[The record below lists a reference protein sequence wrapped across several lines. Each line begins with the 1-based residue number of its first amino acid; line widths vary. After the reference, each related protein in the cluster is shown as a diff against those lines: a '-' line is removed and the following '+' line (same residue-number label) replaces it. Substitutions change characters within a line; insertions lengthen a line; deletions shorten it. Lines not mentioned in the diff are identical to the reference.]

1 MGQGDVMDGHL
12 LRTLYEKQ
20 DSHLEICSE
29 MVSEEAEV
37 RRIHKNTIRQNLQGE
52 NSHWS
57 NISLCSFCSSS
68 LFLMNCFLIGGAC

>member
-37 RRIHKNTIRQNLQGE
+37 RRIT
-52 NSHWS
+52 
-57 NISLCSFCSSS
+57 
-68 LFLMNCFLIGGAC
+68 